1 MHDCLK
7 FFPWAKTKTKSGH
20 VETPLQVQG
29 GSQGR
34 IPGGR
39 GTAYNGLL
47 VGNLRAEVYE
57 G

>member
-1 MHDCLK
+1 MHDCVK

-20 VETPLQVQG
+20 VEIPRQVQG

-34 IPGGR
+34 IPGG
-39 GTAYNGLL
+39 GTA
-47 VGNLRAEVYE
+47 NLQAEVYE